1 MALSTEAEPNAR
13 PGSTAEDN
21 SFLRNLRLW
30 VSSFSAYAQDRLEL
44 AGLEGRE
51 AFTHYLKVII
61 FAALALFG
69 VLFGYVF
76 LMVGLVLLIAYF
88 TGWSLVWPALIV
100 ALLHF
105 MAAAGSGLAIR
116 GLLKVPQFQQTLAEF
131 KKDKEWTAR

>member
-1 MALSTEAEPNAR
+1 MAPFTEAEKSAR
-13 PGSTAEDN
+13 PGSTAEDE
-21 SFLRNLRLW
+21 SLLGNLRQW
-30 VSSFSAYAQDRLEL
+30 VSSFSAYAQARLEL

-76 LMVGLVLLIAYF
+76 LMVGLVLLIAYL
-88 TGWSLVWPALIV
+88 TSWPVVWPALIV

-105 MAAAGSGLAIR
+105 LAAAGSGLAIR

-131 KKDKEWTAR
+131 KKDKEWTAE